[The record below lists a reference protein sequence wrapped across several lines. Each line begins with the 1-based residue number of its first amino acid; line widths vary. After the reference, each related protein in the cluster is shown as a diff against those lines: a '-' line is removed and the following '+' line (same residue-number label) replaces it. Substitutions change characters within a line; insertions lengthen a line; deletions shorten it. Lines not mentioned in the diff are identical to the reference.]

1 MPPHVM
7 VLHTCV
13 KYGMLTSRIR
23 EVAQIDTQ
31 TDKQSD
37 SFIPPL
43 PLNFVRR
50 GIKLVLAVWTLTIL
64 KLNFQSIL
72 HTLDILFYLGSTMNV
87 PGLTLSL
94 LMMSCAV
101 VQNANAQGLI
111 NGDTLANEIN
121 KTVND
126 VGWSFIQVPKF
137 SFP

>member
-1 MPPHVM
+1 
-7 VLHTCV
+7 
-13 KYGMLTSRIR
+13 
-23 EVAQIDTQ
+23 
-31 TDKQSD
+31 
-37 SFIPPL
+37 
-43 PLNFVRR
+43 
-50 GIKLVLAVWTLTIL
+50 
-64 KLNFQSIL
+64 
-72 HTLDILFYLGSTMNV
+72 MNV

-111 NGDTLANEIN
+111 SGDILANEIN